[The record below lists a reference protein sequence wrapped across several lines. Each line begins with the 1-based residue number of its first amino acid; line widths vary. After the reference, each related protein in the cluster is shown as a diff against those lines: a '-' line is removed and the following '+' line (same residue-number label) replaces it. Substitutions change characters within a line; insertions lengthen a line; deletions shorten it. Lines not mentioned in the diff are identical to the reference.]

1 MAFKQEDVEKFEHDW
16 DLAMIRLEAMANN
29 PVVSDSMYQDFKRRV
44 QSLESFVIDI
54 SLIARSDKD

>member
-16 DLAMIRLEAMANN
+16 DLAMTRLEAMANN
-29 PVVSDSMYQDFKRRV
+29 SVVSNGMYQDFKRRV
-44 QSLESFVIDI
+44 QSLESLVIDI